1 MPMAQ
6 VVVTE
11 ARAVTA
17 LGDLDAT
24 WRALLAG
31 RSGIAPVTRFDPT
44 GCVSSLAACV
54 PGLEHGATKGRSLLL
69 ALLDRLL
76 DGTPAMPAIPND
88 APLFAATT
96 KAGIDALES
105 ASRGG
110 EIRADDA
117 RPDLLADEAAR
128 RLSLTGRRETVSGA
142 CASATM
148 ALARAAVLISHGRA
162 TAALMVCADLVSE
175 FAFTGFSALRALSP
189 APCRPF
195 DAKRDGLTLGEG
207 AALLLLMS
215 EERARTENRPIL
227 ARLEG
232 WGMANDATHI
242 TAPARD
248 GCGLIATVNRALA
261 MAKARS
267 DDVAAICA
275 HGTGTVYNDA
285 MELTAFR
292 AIFDGRKVP
301 LHGVKGALG
310 HAMGASG
317 GIEAALCC
325 RMLADRM
332 LPPTI
337 GLCEPDLAARG
348 MVSEKPEPLPPG
360 LLLSTNSGF
369 GGLNAALLFAS
380 AGDGGRA

>member
-1 MPMAQ
+1 MTAR

-11 ARAVTA
+11 AQAVTA

-44 GCVSSLAACV
+44 GCISSLAACI
-54 PGLEHGATKGRSLLL
+54 PGLEHGAPKGRSLL
-69 ALLDRLL
+69 AMLDRLFDKL
-76 DGTPAMPAIPND
+76 PAVPSD
-88 APLFAATT
+88 ASLFAATT

-105 ASRGG
+105 ASRG
-110 EIRADDA
+110 EAVHAEDA
-117 RPDLLADEAAR
+117 RPSLLAEEAAR
-128 RLSLTGRRETVSGA
+128 RLGLTGRSETVSGA

-148 ALARAAVLISHGRA
+148 ALARAAALIAHGRA
-162 TAALMVCADLVSE
+162 TAALVVCADLVSE
-175 FAFTGFSALRALSP
+175 FVFTGFSALRALSP
-189 APCRPF
+189 SPCRPF
-195 DAKRDGLTLGEG
+195 DKARDGLTLGEG
-207 AALLLLMS
+207 AALVLLMS
-215 EERARTENRPIL
+215 EGRARSEGRPVL

-248 GCGLIATVNRALA
+248 GCGLIATVNRALTT
-261 MAKARS
+261 AKARP
-267 DDVAAICA
+267 DAVAAICA

-285 MELTAFR
+285 MELTAFKAVFGER
-292 AIFDGRKVP
+292 TVP
-301 LHGVKGALG
+301 MHGVKGALG

-325 RMLADRM
+325 RMLAESM

-337 GLCEPDLAARG
+337 GLGEPDPAATDL
-348 MVSEKPEPLPPG
+348 VSARPEKLSPG
-360 LLLSTNSGF
+360 LLLTTNSGF
-369 GGLNAALLFAS
+369 GGLNAALLLS
-380 AGDGGRA
+380 KGDQP